1 MLFTKSVIAI
11 VSVLATASSVSA
23 KPARLTQRDFFCDVK
38 NVHCCE
44 EVLSNKDAG
53 EALGGLLNIPASI
66 IGNVGLGCAVS
77 RPAAL
82 KCMQAFFEIADVGSD
97 PMSLLSYSLLVSL
110 VSVRAARAPLFAAQ
124 RCIKKA

>member
-1 MLFTKSVIAI
+1 MLFTKSIIAI
-11 VSVLATASSVSA
+11 ISVLATASNVSA

-77 RPAAL
+77 RPAAFEG
-82 KCMQAFFEIADVGSD
+82 MQAVF
-97 PMSLLSYSLLVSL
+97 
-110 VSVRAARAPLFAAQ
+110 
-124 RCIKKA
+124 